1 MKGTTNKASNF
12 LTKYAMVIALV
23 IVFVLFAY
31 LTDGRLL
38 YAQNMSNLMLQNG
51 YVLVM
56 ACGMLLCILTG
67 AAKSLSWPNS
77 QGSLWPRGSKARPW
91 NRAPERLYLLYKEN
105 HGGSYSAL

>member
-38 YAQNMSNLMLQNG
+38 YAQNMSNLMLQTA
-51 YVLVM
+51 M
-56 ACGMLLCILTG
+56 CW
-67 AAKSLSWPNS
+67 SWPAACCCVS
-77 QGSLWPRGSKARPW
+77 SPAVTSICPSAR
-91 NRAPERLYLLYKEN
+91 
-105 HGGSYSAL
+105 